1 MPSVTERIEPGWQE
15 VEELLTRLAKTGSK
29 FSTASSARNWV
40 SQYEPGRRLLV
51 ENHNG
56 SRWVQIGDIRDC
68 WETFERLGRIHRRDV
83 LDPGRCSGLMMALFA
98 RVDGVVAEDVDG
110 AEFLILPLVESR
122 EGSETFPS

>member
-1 MPSVTERIEPGWQE
+1 VTERTEPSWHG
-15 VEELLTRLAKTGSK
+15 VEGLLTRLAKTKSK
-29 FSTASSARNWV
+29 FSTASATSNWI

-56 SRWVQIGDIRDC
+56 SRWVQIGDVRGC

-110 AEFLILPLVESR
+110 AEFLILPRVESQ
-122 EGSETFPS
+122 EA